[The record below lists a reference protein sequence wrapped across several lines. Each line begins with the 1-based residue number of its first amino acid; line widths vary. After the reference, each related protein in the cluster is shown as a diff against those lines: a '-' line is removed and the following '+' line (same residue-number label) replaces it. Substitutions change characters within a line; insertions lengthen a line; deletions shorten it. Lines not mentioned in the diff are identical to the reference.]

1 MATSGEHLNT
11 SAGPDSASNKTHNAT
26 TSASGPK
33 LIPKGIPKAVMLPG
47 LAGNA
52 ESVESQRQQERATE
66 GFLKFVGEDEDNLA
80 LQKERQEEKQ
90 KAELAQGKL

>member
-11 SAGPDSASNKTHNAT
+11 SEGASSASNKTHNAT
-26 TSASGPK
+26 TSATVSK
-33 LIPKGIPKAVMLPG
+33 VIPKGIPMFG
-47 LAGNA
+47 LAGNG
-52 ESVESQRQQERATE
+52 ELVESWMQQETAAE

-90 KAELAQGKL
+90 KAESAQGKL